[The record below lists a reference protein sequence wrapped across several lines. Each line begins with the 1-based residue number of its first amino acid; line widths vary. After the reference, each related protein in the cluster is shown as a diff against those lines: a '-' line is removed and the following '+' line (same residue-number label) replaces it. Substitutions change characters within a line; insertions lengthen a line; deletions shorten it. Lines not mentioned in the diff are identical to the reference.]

1 LSLADLV
8 IPSLDAGNDATFRLV
23 NRPHEGVSFERML
36 EGLVAFRRSF
46 HKQYWLEVFLLGGY
60 TDSER
65 EVADIRRCVDLVRPD
80 RVQLNTVT
88 RPPAED
94 RAIAVPR
101 ARLEEIA
108 ATFSPP
114 AEVIAE
120 FHSAQALEIGEASR
134 EEILQLLRR
143 RPCSIDDIVGG
154 LGIHRNE
161 VLKSVEH
168 LNTEGLVKESQVGGK
183 SYYRA
188 VQQHLG

>member
-1 LSLADLV
+1 
-8 IPSLDAGNDATFRLV
+8 
-23 NRPHEGVSFERML
+23 M
-36 EGLVAFRRSF
+36 
-46 HKQYWLEVFLLGGY
+46 
-60 TDSER
+60 
-65 EVADIRRCVDLVRPD
+65 ADIRRCVDLVRPD

-101 ARLEEIA
+101 GRLEEIA

-120 FHSAQALEIGEASR
+120 FHSVDALAVGEASR

-143 RPCSIDDIVGG
+143 RPCSIDDIAGG
-154 LGIHRNE
+154 LRMHRNE

-168 LNTEGLVKESQVGGK
+168 LNTEGLVEGSQVAGK

-188 VQQHLG
+188 VQQHSG